1 MRWGQSDQQF
11 GTELDNVLDLWSP
24 WWRSLWGE
32 DLRVPSLV
40 SDGGPKIDVEETD
53 DEVIVVA
60 ELPGLDKEHFT
71 VEVRGN
77 RLILRGEQR
86 QETEERRRGYYYTE
100 RSYGSFARVIALPA
114 EVDAAKAV
122 AKYKNGL
129 LRITLPKTARA
140 KAKRYT
146 VQVQ

>member
-1 MRWGQSDQQF
+1 
-11 GTELDNVLDLWSP
+11 
-24 WWRSLWGE
+24 
-32 DLRVPSLV
+32 
-40 SDGGPKIDVEETD
+40 
-53 DEVIVVA
+53 
-60 ELPGLDKEHFT
+60 
-71 VEVRGN
+71 
-77 RLILRGEQR
+77 QR

>member
-1 MRWGQSDQQF
+1 MAQLLLESWRQALSRLRDDVQQALGRWLPRRQTDGRMAGGGRPPMRWGQSDQQF

-86 QETEERRRGYYYTE
+86 QETEE
-100 RSYGSFARVIALPA
+100 
-114 EVDAAKAV
+114 
-122 AKYKNGL
+122 
-129 LRITLPKTARA
+129 
-140 KAKRYT
+140 
-146 VQVQ
+146 